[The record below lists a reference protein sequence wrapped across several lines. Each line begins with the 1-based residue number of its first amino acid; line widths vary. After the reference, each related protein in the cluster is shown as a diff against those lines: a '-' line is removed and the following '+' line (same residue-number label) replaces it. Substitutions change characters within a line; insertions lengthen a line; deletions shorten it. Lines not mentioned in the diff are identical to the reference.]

1 MRVTERV
8 NRNRSKQASTK
19 ESQIL
24 KSVWTSRH
32 SRNNGVFT
40 SSRKY
45 TRGFL
50 LLSPLAIDRYPSP
63 PVRAFITPET
73 NLGKRNEIEKDW
85 EMARAASV
93 PI

>member
-1 MRVTERV
+1 MFGQAVTPVTMGFLRRVV
-8 NRNRSKQASTK
+8 N
-19 ESQIL
+19 
-24 KSVWTSRH
+24 
-32 SRNNGVFT
+32 
-40 SSRKY
+40 
-45 TRGFL
+45 TRGGFL